1 MMTTY
6 EEALTWIHSRFK
18 FGMKLGLERMEWM
31 LKQLGNPHHTIRAV
45 HVAGTN
51 GKGSTVSYLRNIL
64 QQANYEVG
72 TFTSPYIETFNE
84 RISVNGVPI
93 SNDEMVALVN
103 DILPVV
109 NAVEETEYGAPTEF
123 EVITLMSFLY
133 FGQKKQLD
141 YVIYEVGLGGRFD
154 STNVI
159 QPILTVITNIGFDH
173 MNILGDTVEQIA
185 SEKAGIVKEEIP
197 LITAVEQ
204 DGAKAVIEQIA
215 LEHQAPLYRLGEEL
229 HIDAYETLVDGEQFT
244 LQTPFQDA
252 PKLELSMLGY
262 HQVKNAS
269 LATTAALYL
278 RKQGAQIEDEHIY
291 RGLRQTK
298 WQGRFEQVRTD
309 PLTIIDGAH
318 NPEGVESLLSTLR
331 LHYEDRNIHFIFS
344 CLKDK
349 ESKEMIASLES
360 MATSITFTSF
370 DFERA
375 ATGKALYDVSNH
387 EKKAYIEDWAK
398 AIGTVTD
405 GLNDEKD
412 MLVITGSLYFISQIR
427 SAFI

>member
-1 MMTTY
+1 MITTY
-6 EEALTWIHSRFK
+6 EQALNWIHHRFK

-31 LKQLGNPHHTIRAV
+31 LTQLGNPHHNIRTV

-64 QQANYEVG
+64 QQAGYRVG

-93 SNDEMVALVN
+93 SNDEMIELVN
-103 DILPVV
+103 EVKSVV
-109 NAVEETEYGAPTEF
+109 DAVEETEYGAPTEF

-133 FGQKKQLD
+133 FGKKNEMD

-159 QPILTVITNIGFDH
+159 QPILTIITNIGFDH
-173 MNILGDTVEQIA
+173 MNILGNTVEQIT
-185 SEKAGIVKEEIP
+185 SEKAGIVKQGIP

-204 DGAKAVIEQIA
+204 EGAKAVIQHVVE
-215 LEHQAPLYRLGEEL
+215 EHRAPLYQLGRDL
-229 HIDAYETLVDGEQFT
+229 HIERYETLTDGERFT
-244 LQTPFQDA
+244 LQTPFQSLST
-252 PKLELSMLGY
+252 LELSMFGY

-278 RKQGAQIEDEHIY
+278 KSLGAHIEDENIY
-291 RGLRQTK
+291 KGLRQTK
-298 WQGRFEQVRTD
+298 WNGRFEQVRTN

-318 NPEGVESLLSTLR
+318 NPEGIESLLSTLR
-331 LHYEDRNIHFIFS
+331 LHYEDRNIHIIFS

-360 MATSITFTSF
+360 IAASITFTSF
-370 DFERA
+370 EFERA
-375 ATGKALYDVSNH
+375 ATGQALYEVSNH
-387 EKKAYIEDWAK
+387 ERKQYVENWQEAIE
-398 AIGTVTD
+398 IVTEQ
-405 GLNDEKD
+405 LRDEKD
-412 MLVITGSLYFISQIR
+412 VLIITGSLYFISQIR
-427 SAFI
+427 GSFL